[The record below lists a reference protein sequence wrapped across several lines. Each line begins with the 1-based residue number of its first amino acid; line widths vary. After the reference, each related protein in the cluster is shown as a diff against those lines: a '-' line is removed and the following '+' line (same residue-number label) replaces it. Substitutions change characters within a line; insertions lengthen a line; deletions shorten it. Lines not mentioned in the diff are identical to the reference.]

1 MKPRQSFHIRR
12 QGRAMPGS
20 TCFSLW
26 VERSSTIS
34 RLKKIFAGVLELL
47 REIGDENA
55 YARHLS
61 AHAVAHSP
69 AEWRKFSDE
78 RFRAKYQKAKCC

>member
-1 MKPRQSFHIRR
+1 MALLR
-12 QGRAMPGS
+12 
-20 TCFSLW
+20 
-26 VERSSTIS
+26 
-34 RLKKIFAGVLELL
+34 KIAAGVMELL

-55 YARHLS
+55 YSRHL
-61 AHAVAHSP
+61 AIHDVKHSP